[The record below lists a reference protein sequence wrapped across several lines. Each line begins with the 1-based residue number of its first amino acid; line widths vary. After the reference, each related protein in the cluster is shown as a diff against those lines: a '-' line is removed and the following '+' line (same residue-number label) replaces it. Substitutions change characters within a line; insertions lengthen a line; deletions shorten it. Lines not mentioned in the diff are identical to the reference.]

1 MKRDWD
7 LVRKILLQLEE
18 QDHLGSDDVQGYD
31 VRVVSYHVHLLN
43 EAGLIKAAPTPR
55 RMGSEQIWTASALTW
70 NGHEFL
76 DQIRADS
83 IWGQIKRSAREKGL
97 DLSFD
102 VVRSLA
108 KVFIESMANS

>member
-18 QDHLGSDDVQGYD
+18 QDCLASDDVQGHD
-31 VRVVSYHVHLLN
+31 TRVVSYHIGLLN
-43 EAGLIKAAPTPR
+43 EAGLIKAGPTPR
-55 RMGSEQIWTASALTW
+55 RTGSEQVWSASSLTW
-70 NGHEFL
+70 SGHEFL

-83 IWGQIKRSAREKGL
+83 MWGQIKRTAREKGL

-102 VVRSLA
+102 VVCSLA
-108 KVFIESMANS
+108 KGLIGSLADS